1 MADPV
6 GEFKMQMKNNS
17 FTKAADGT
25 VVAVADFEGT
35 AGDAGVTFGTLHV
48 PLPEGGAKS
57 GTCTWMG
64 QAFPDG
70 SPWGVGS
77 GEGTWEQVEGL
88 NRWKLIFP
96 VVDVSDGSRIR
107 SEGELDLETRGFNGQ
122 LFDAS

>member
-6 GEFKMQMKNNS
+6 GEFKMQMQNNS
-17 FTKAADGT
+17 FTKGADGT
-25 VVAVADFEGT
+25 ISAIVDFEGT
-35 AGDAGVTFGTLHV
+35 GGDFGVTFGTLRV

-57 GTCTWMG
+57 GTCTWTG

-70 SPWGVGS
+70 SPWVTGS